1 MKVDL
6 SGKIAL
12 VTGGGRGIG
21 RACCVA
27 LAEAGASVAINY
39 SRSAEAA
46 EEARAEI
53 EAAGGRA
60 IVYQADVSSFK
71 EAAAMFEKVKADFG
85 TLDILVNNAGV
96 IHDTLLLTMKPEG
109 WRKVLGVSLDGA
121 YHCTKAAGEIMLR
134 KRAGKVISIS
144 SVAGVAGG
152 GGQTNYASA
161 KAGVIA
167 FMRACAAEMG
177 KRGIQFNAVLPGMI
191 VTDMSARARERAGE
205 TILERIPAGR
215 FGEPED
221 VAGLVVFLASPQAD
235 YINGQ
240 AIAVD
245 GGLLTG

>member
-1 MKVDL
+1 M
-6 SGKIAL
+6 
-12 VTGGGRGIG
+12 TGGGRGIG
-21 RACCVA
+21 RACCAA
-27 LAEAGASVAINY
+27 LAEAGAAVAVNY

-46 EEARAEI
+46 EEIRAEI

-60 IVYQADVSSFK
+60 LAYQADVSSL
-71 EAAAMFEKVKADFG
+71 EEVAAMFERVKADFG
-85 TLDILVNNAGV
+85 TLDVLVNNAGV
-96 IHDTLLLTMKPEG
+96 IHDTLLLTMKPDG

-134 KRAGKVISIS
+134 KRSGKVISIS

-152 GGQTNYASA
+152 GGQANYASA

-205 TILERIPAGR
+205 AILERIPAGR

-221 VAGLVVFLASPQAD
+221 VAGLVAFLASPAAD

-245 GGLLTG
+245 GGLLAG